1 MSQDPDH
8 NEPGSELPPESSDP
22 PLTEYNASAAAPG
35 FPPPQVP
42 YGTPP
47 GYGYPMPA
55 PGYGYPAPP
64 PGYGYNVP
72 PPTEPLPL
80 WQALRQLPRQ
90 YFRVLTKP
98 SEATFAMEMG
108 KASWD
113 IVWVQLLLYA
123 LFNAL
128 VSFLFISLFLLFLNG
143 LFSQIQSSSPSSPPL
158 PFAPLDLAPFY
169 LGIFLGSVILVPI
182 GFFFWEAIFYGL
194 ARAFGGGGRF
204 LLQSYTSTLYTVP
217 LGVISALLSW
227 VPFIG
232 GIASLGVLVYTIIL
246 RIFAISAVHR
256 LSGGKAAAVVL
267 IPVGVVF
274 VLLIAAV
281 FLYFFIIFSVIPPSH

>member
-1 MSQDPDH
+1 MSQDPDR
-8 NEPGSELPPESSDP
+8 NESGSELPPESSDP
-22 PLTEYNASAAAPG
+22 PLVEYNASAAAPG
-35 FPPPQVP
+35 FPPQVP

-113 IVWVQLLLYA
+113 IVWVQLLIYA
-123 LFNAL
+123 VLSAL
-128 VSFLFISLFLLFLNG
+128 VGFLFIYLELLLLNSLFN
-143 LFSQIQSSSPSSPPL
+143 QVQSSSPSSPPL
-158 PFAPLDLAPFY
+158 PFMPLDLAPFY
-169 LGIFLGSVILVPI
+169 LGIFLSSVILVPVSFFI
-182 GFFFWEAIFYGL
+182 GEAIFYGL
-194 ARAFGGGGRF
+194 AKAFDGSGRF
-204 LLQSYTSTLYTVP
+204 LTQSYTTMLYTIP
-217 LGVISALLSW
+217 TWLISVLLAW

-232 GIASLGVLVYTIIL
+232 GIVSLGVLVYTIIL

-256 LSGGKAAAVVL
+256 LSSGKAAAVVL

-274 VLLIAAV
+274 VLSIAAA
-281 FLYFFIIFSVIPPSH
+281 FFFFFFIFSTIPPSH